1 METFFTPVSKQVLAH
16 REILKDNVLGKRM
29 SIYSTEGD
37 FPDLSQCKMVLFGVC
52 ESRNS
57 ENYLGKQ
64 PTFDA
69 IRMSLYSLY
78 EGNWQYPLA
87 DLGNILAG
95 ESVAD
100 TYFAVKQTIAK
111 LISHNVIPIIL
122 GGSQDLTYA
131 IYRGYDQFPRMVNL
145 VNIDSRFDIGNTEN
159 PISSKSYVGKMVVD
173 KPFNLQNY
181 TNLGYQT
188 YFNSPEEID
197 LVERLYF
204 ESYRLGE
211 LTGDITLAEPVLR
224 EADIVSFDITAIKAS
239 EMSYSG
245 YVSPNGF
252 DGREACALA
261 RYSGISNQVSSFGI
275 FELENIERE
284 NAASMLIAQMLWYF
298 IEGVN
303 FRIEDGHFDSEKD
316 FFTYQV
322 PVEDEI
328 LVFKKSNK
336 SQRWWVEIPF
346 NITPNNK
353 NKTYTLLPCTY
364 SDYQA
369 ACDQKIPERWLR
381 ARQKNES

>member
-1 METFFTPVSKQVLAH
+1 VCANL
-16 REILKDNVLGKRM
+16 EIQK
-29 SIYSTEGD
+29 TT
-37 FPDLSQCKMVLFGVC
+37 
-52 ESRNS
+52 S
-57 ENYLGKQ
+57 ENNL
-64 PTFDA
+64 PLMPFECRC
-69 IRMSLYSLY
+69 ILYMK
-78 EGNWQYPLA
+78 ET
-87 DLGNILAG
+87 GNIPWPIWGIFWPA
-95 ESVAD
+95 AD

-111 LISHNVIPIIL
+111 LISHNIIPIIL